1 MAAYDV
7 ASNIHQSLIIGVN
20 QLMLDTPL
28 DAEQQELTD
37 LIKTSA
43 AGASTS
49 HHNHSRF

>member
-1 MAAYDV
+1 LGLGEREK
-7 ASNIHQSLIIGVN
+7 NEKGSLIIGVN

-43 AGASTS
+43 AG
-49 HHNHSRF
+49 N